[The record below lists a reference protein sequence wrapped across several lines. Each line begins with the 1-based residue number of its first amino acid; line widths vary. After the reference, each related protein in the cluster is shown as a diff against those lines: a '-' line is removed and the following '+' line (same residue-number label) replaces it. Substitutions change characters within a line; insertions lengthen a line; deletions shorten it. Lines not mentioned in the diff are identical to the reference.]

1 MAQKH
6 IEPNP
11 AKVRHRRTVAEL
23 QMPIPKNVLVRRLVA
38 AISAHDFNQNQAIL
52 RSRAIGASV
61 DYAPAI
67 KRKGPMERWYSIRVE
82 RRDALRVVA
91 QALVIHADYSYDSE
105 YLFEVKCSRR
115 VLAIDTGLGIQY
127 EPEDCNP
134 SVHPLGRVDTGRLDR
149 CIRDLFLAGL
159 IHVAYER
166 KSPAKRQLD
175 DSSFDDDGCKY
186 QKISRIFL
194 KPEFFAVFGFSRDD
208 VMKAMTA
215 KRKHDEKQGKVKRNQ
230 SVTKRELW
238 QLNFT
243 ERNLAQP
250 KDLLR
255 LRLEQI
261 KQSFIEKSREKNRQQ
276 RQQDAKRRFED
287 LTPAE
292 QLRHRYFHAVTRVSE
307 TQGGAGLYLAHQSL
321 QKEDPDI
328 PEGSEEYMRRFI
340 TLYESTIKNSPAN
353 Q

>member
-1 MAQKH
+1 VVQQSIK
-6 IEPNP
+6 PS
-11 AKVRHRRTVAEL
+11 KVKARPRRTTAEL
-23 QMPIPKNVLVRRLVA
+23 QVPVPQNILVRRLVA
-38 AISAHDFNQNQAIL
+38 AISAHDFNQNHAIL

-67 KRKGPMERWYSIRVE
+67 KRKGPMARWYSIRAE
-82 RRDALRVVA
+82 RREALRVVS

-115 VLAIDTGLGIQY
+115 MLARDTGLAIQY
-127 EPEDCNP
+127 EPEECNP
-134 SVHPLGRVDTGRLDR
+134 SVHPLGRIDTSRLDR
-149 CIRDLFLAGL
+149 SIRELFLAGL
-159 IHVAYER
+159 IHIVYER

-194 KPEFFAVFGFSRDD
+194 KPEFFSVFGFSRDD

-215 KRKHDEKQGKVKRNQ
+215 KRKYDEKKGRIKRNHA
-230 SVTKRELW
+230 VTKRELW

-250 KDLLR
+250 KGLLR

-261 KQSFIEKSREKNRQQ
+261 KQSFIDKSREERRQQ
-276 RQQDAKRRFED
+276 REQEAKRRFED

-292 QLRHRYFHAVTRVSE
+292 QLRHRYIHATIRISE
-307 TQGGAGLYLAHQSL
+307 AQGGTGLYLVHQSL
-321 QKEDPDI
+321 QEEAPDI

-340 TLYESTIKNSPAN
+340 ALYESTIKSNSIN
-353 Q
+353 